1 MDYDVIVIGSGIAG
15 TLAAINAARTKR
27 VAVVRKGYGATA
39 LSSGAFDIAGRAG
52 KRGRPFK
59 GILSLPEAI
68 GNILDNE
75 PLHPYSIL
83 STAFTGDRFNEFSG
97 MVRTI
102 GDQLFDEL
110 GADGVRYEG
119 SWENTAIIPNQHGT
133 FKLTSFCQSSMISGN
148 LTRLIG
154 RVLLFIGFERTAVH
168 NRTRTSFITDTL
180 SKYGL
185 ASFKGIDCANIDL
198 QPHGIRCD
206 GYDFISLA
214 SMMDNAEYS
223 KRVLGILRQ
232 SLDRMEY
239 EHAFLPPI
247 MGIANHRDVLKM
259 FTDSFGDTVSEF
271 MSPHSSAPGLRLQYT
286 LDRVLSRHGVAII
299 DGDAAGTGP
308 GDAIKTIRVSFKDGR
323 KASLSADSFV
333 LATGKFISGGV
344 VNGRMWQEAV
354 FGLPVFIG
362 MHRVRDPFPMDH
374 LTDDPFDD
382 QELFSIGVRTDSSLR
397 PVDADGRAVY
407 KNLHAAGSV
416 LSGYNY
422 LYDKTGMGTAMITGA
437 RAGIFSAG

>member
-39 LSSGAFDIAGRAG
+39 LSSGAFDIAGKGGR
-52 KRGRPFK
+52 RGRPFK
-59 GILSLPEAI
+59 GILSLSEAI

-83 STAFTGDRFNEFSG
+83 STAFMGDRFNEFSG

-102 GDQLFDEL
+102 GDQLFGEL
-110 GADGVRYEG
+110 GADGMRYEG
-119 SWENTAIIPNQHGT
+119 SWESTAIIPNQHGT
-133 FKLTSFCQSSMISGN
+133 FKITSFCQSSMISGN
-148 LTRLIG
+148 LTRLMG
-154 RVLLFIGFERTAVH
+154 RAILFIGFERTAVH
-168 NRTRTSFITDTL
+168 NKTRASFISDTL

-185 ASFKGIDCANIDL
+185 APFKSIDCANIDL
-198 QPHGIRCD
+198 QSHGIRCD
-206 GYDFISLA
+206 GYDFISIA
-214 SMMDNAEYS
+214 GMMDNAEYS

-239 EHAFLPPI
+239 EHVFLPPI

-271 MSPHSSAPGLRLQYT
+271 MSPPSSAPGLRLQYA
-286 LDRVLSRHGVAII
+286 LDRLLARHGVAII

-333 LATGKFISGGV
+333 LATGKFISGGI
-344 VNGRMWQEAV
+344 VNGRTWQEAV

-362 MHRVRDPFPMDH
+362 THRVRDPFPMGH
-374 LTDDPFDD
+374 LTDDPFDK

-397 PVDADGRAVY
+397 PVDANGRTVY